1 MFRNRRLIFAFI
13 GAATALNL
21 LMLVLNIS
29 LPSRAAVSGINYKAL
44 ASDDDFKKAVQTVVE
59 ACTVNA
65 NLGKVF
71 C

>member
-1 MFRNRRLIFAFI
+1 VFRNRCLLFVLI

-21 LMLVLNIS
+21 FVLVLNIS
-29 LPSRAAVSGINYKAL
+29 LPTRAAVSGMNFKTL

-65 NLGKVF
+65 SLGKVF